1 MTVFRCHA
9 SEPDTDSPMYIRL
22 VFYAKKRV
30 LSTLIFGIMSSCMKA
45 ISLDR
50 ILELNISPE
59 TCLGWTGDA
68 ISRKD
73 EVILPPKIS
82 MKPDAP
88 GCFYNSMPVII
99 PYLNVAG
106 VKEVTRYPKR
116 DPSLDSEILLY
127 DLSTGDALALLDGN
141 WITAMRTAA
150 AAVHSIKLFAKDG
163 FCEIG
168 MIGLGNIQRAV
179 MMFLLSLYPGR
190 RFKIKLYRYKDQ
202 HEQFANRFS
211 DYEDLEFVYCDS
223 YDETVKGSEVVISCA
238 TYFAENICDD
248 ASFDEGVLVVP
259 VHTRGFAN
267 CDRFFDRVF
276 ADDTAQVKSFSSFD
290 EWKNYAEVA
299 DVVCGRASGRK
310 NERERIIVYNV
321 GISLHDIY
329 FAKKVYDLCADKC
342 PEIDLGSP
350 DKKFWI

>member
-1 MTVFRCHA
+1 MTVFSCHA

-22 VFYAKKRV
+22 VFYAKKGV

-68 ISRKD
+68 IARKD

-82 MKPDAP
+82 MKPDVE

-99 PYLNVAG
+99 PYLGVAG
-106 VKEVTRYPKR
+106 VKEVTRYPMR
-116 DPSLDSEILLY
+116 APSLDSEILLY
-127 DLSTGDALALLDGN
+127 DLSTGEALALLDGN

-163 FCEIG
+163 FKEIG

-179 MMFLLSLYPGR
+179 MTFLLSIYPDR
-190 RFKIKLYRYKDQ
+190 DFRIKLYRYKDQ
-202 HEQFANRFS
+202 HEQFAKRFS
-211 DYEDLEFVYCDS
+211 EYENLEFVYCDS

-238 TYFAENICDD
+238 TYFAEDICDD
-248 ASFDEGVLVVP
+248 DSFDRGVLVVP

-276 ADDTAQVKSFSSFD
+276 ADDTAQVKNFSSFD
-290 EWKNYAEVA
+290 EWKRYAEVA
-299 DVVCGRASGRK
+299 DVVCGRAPGRE
-310 NERERIIVYNV
+310 NEQERIIAYNV

-329 FAKKVYDLCADKC
+329 FAKKIYDLCGDKC
-342 PEIDLGSP
+342 PKIDLGSP
-350 DKKFWI
+350 DKKYWI

>member
-1 MTVFRCHA
+1 
-9 SEPDTDSPMYIRL
+9 
-22 VFYAKKRV
+22 
-30 LSTLIFGIMSSCMKA
+30 
-45 ISLDR
+45 
-50 ILELNISPE
+50 
-59 TCLGWTGDA
+59 
-68 ISRKD
+68 
-73 EVILPPKIS
+73 
-82 MKPDAP
+82 
-88 GCFYNSMPVII
+88 MPVII

-179 MMFLLSLYPGR
+179 MTFLLSLYPGR

-202 HEQFANRFS
+202 YEQFVNRFS

-310 NERERIIVYNV
+310 NERERII
-321 GISLHDIY
+321 G
-329 FAKKVYDLCADKC
+329 
-342 PEIDLGSP
+342 
-350 DKKFWI
+350 